1 MNCVFVLFILA
12 VLQFQYIEGGWGG
25 SRVNNAKPVTN
36 GGRNLYN
43 KYVSAGAQGNS
54 LGPKFDGRRGLGF
67 SAWGIIGIIVG
78 GILAIMGIYYT
89 SVFYPILCKKERRYD
104 KMRAISNV

>member
-1 MNCVFVLFILA
+1 MFAILL

-54 LGPKFDGRRGLGF
+54 LGPKFDGNVKLYLVRNKYF
-67 SAWGIIGIIVG
+67 VTKTDNCNFYVFIIGNEK
-78 GILAIMGIYYT
+78 LWL
-89 SVFYPILCKKERRYD
+89 F
-104 KMRAISNV
+104 

>member
-1 MNCVFVLFILA
+1 MKCLLILTILA
-12 VLQFQYIEGGWGG
+12 VLHFQSIQCGWGG
-25 SRVNNAKPVTN
+25 SRVNSTKIGTN
-36 GGRNLYN
+36 GGRTLIN
-43 KYVSAGAQGNS
+43 KYISAEGQGNS
-54 LGPKFDGRRGLGF
+54 GPKFDGRRGVGF

-104 KMRAISNV
+104 KMHGISNV